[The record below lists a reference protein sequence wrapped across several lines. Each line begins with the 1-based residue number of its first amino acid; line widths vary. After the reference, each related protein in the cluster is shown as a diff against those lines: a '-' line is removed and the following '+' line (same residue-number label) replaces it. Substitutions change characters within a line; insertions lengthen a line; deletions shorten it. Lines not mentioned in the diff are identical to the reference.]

1 MAPISEKI
9 KFVTPDPYPKAK
21 ELKGEDPATP
31 LQTGPRSESSG
42 DVYLPNAASSGRDP
56 QIMDMQRAARESGRT
71 ATFGNKGR
79 GEPTGMPKDWRHT
92 VDSNGTS
99 IYRDGFTDESAYRPK
114 VTVRRKRNALPPSSS
129 KAETKKPEA
138 PRKTPVRGWKP
149 EAIPKYQ
156 VVPKKTAPPPTKA
169 TEHKGNPARPAPN
182 PRQLPKGAGD
192 FTEARANSNA
202 MHQLADRAVDKNGA
216 FSPSALM
223 LRAGA
228 VFYDMSGALPAQKVG
243 EAWGDPNGSVKDRV
257 LSTGELG
264 LAVTQ
269 YLPVGKV
276 VGEGIRATQKGSSML
291 RSSRIGG
298 FAKIPK
304 GGGGA
309 PRTLQTGGHVVKKGT
324 VKALNE
330 TFGKKLHK
338 GDWGEALEALKDD
351 LNLAADHHG
360 KILSNGD
367 YCDGSGKVLGNIA
380 EYLP

>member
-21 ELKGEDPATP
+21 EIKGKDPAKP
-31 LQTGPRSESSG
+31 LRTGPRRESSG
-42 DVYLPNAASSGRDP
+42 DVYLPNAANSGRDP

-71 ATFGNKGR
+71 ATFGNKGK
-79 GEPTGMPKDWRHT
+79 GDPTGMPKDWRHT

-114 VTVRRKRNALPPSSS
+114 VTVRRKRNAPPPSSS
-129 KAETKKPEA
+129 KAETKKPEV

-156 VVPKKTAPPPTKA
+156 VIPKKTTPQA
-169 TEHKGNPARPAPN
+169 TEHKGSPARPAPKA
-182 PRQLPKGAGD
+182 RELPKGAGD

-216 FSPSALM
+216 FSASALM

-243 EAWGDPNGSVKDRV
+243 EAWGDPNGSVKDRI

-276 VGEGIRATQKGSSML
+276 VCVGRNYAEHARE
-291 RSSRIGG
+291 
-298 FAKIPK
+298 
-304 GGGGA
+304 
-309 PRTLQTGGHVVKKGT
+309 
-324 VKALNE
+324 LNNPVPTE
-330 TFGKKLHK
+330 PLLFIKP
-338 GDWGEALEALKDD
+338 E
-351 LNLAADHHG
+351 
-360 KILSNGD
+360 
-367 YCDGSGKVLGNIA
+367 
-380 EYLP
+380 